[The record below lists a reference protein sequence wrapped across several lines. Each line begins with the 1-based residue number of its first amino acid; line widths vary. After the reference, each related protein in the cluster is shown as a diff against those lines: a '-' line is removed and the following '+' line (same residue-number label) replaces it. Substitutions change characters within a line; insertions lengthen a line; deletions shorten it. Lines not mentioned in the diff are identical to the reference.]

1 MEKKETRR
9 NRALLFLIRFG
20 KELLDKDILVYAS
33 SMAFYLFVA
42 LPPFLLMLALLLPLF
57 GISVQQLTDA
67 VRALAPESIAEQL
80 AVIIRDTIDRSAA
93 IVPGTIIFVLWS
105 AMSGLAALSD
115 GLRVAYGV
123 KKKRGAFVLRLLALA
138 YTIALLLIVTIY
150 MAVLA
155 FSQKILAWSGLKLT
169 DLPKILVIVLDLRTM
184 LFFIIGIIMV
194 LLLYM
199 FLPGKTFRP
208 GYHIIGTLFT
218 IVGWVVFSL
227 GFSIYLQ
234 VSTNRNVIYGGLSVL
249 VAMLMWIFCLV
260 GILLVGG
267 VLNEF
272 IHQRKEKRNDS
283 KEKDEIAV

>member
-199 FLPGKTFRP
+199 FLPGKTFQP

>member
-9 NRALLFLIRFG
+9 KRALLFLIRFG